1 MADKKES
8 ALGAVTDF
16 AQARV
21 LDASGASKNISKAD
35 MASVLAGQMK
45 IKYGSLRTG
54 TTTLTLGSGFF
65 FYTVGGSH
73 SGLYH
78 LDYWTPEIT
87 LIGGGSIGGLGS
99 IVQSANSK
107 YDFVF
112 TLNDGILLNYV
123 FIGGV

>member
-1 MADKKES
+1 MFTYNDLVPFCPK
-8 ALGAVTDF
+8 
-16 AQARV
+16 
-21 LDASGASKNISKAD
+21 I
-35 MASVLAGQMK
+35 VLAGQMK
-45 IKYGSLRTG
+45 IKCGSLTTG
-54 TTTLTLGSGFF
+54 TTTLTIGSGFF